1 MRRQPGTSAG
11 PDRDPQQGYRGKVMR
26 PPGRHAILAAVT
38 SSYSFRAELWLY
50 PGEAGWHFLTVPPD
64 VAEDIR
70 EQGTAFR
77 KAFGSVKVTAEISGH
92 TWQTSGPDSKS
103 GSFLLPVKKAVRAAA
118 HVSAGDEVDVRL
130 TVPGD
135 G

>member
-1 MRRQPGTSAG
+1 LIVTAAQNKGCVR
-11 PDRDPQQGYRGKVMR
+11 PDAR
-26 PPGRHAILAAVT
+26 AILAAVT
-38 SSYSFRAELWLY
+38 SSYSFRAGLWLY
-50 PGEAGWHFLTVPPD
+50 PGEAGWHFVTVPPD

-92 TWQTSGPDSKS
+92 TWQTSVFPDSKS
-103 GSFLLPVKKAVRAAA
+103 GSFLLPVKKDVRAAA

-130 TVPGD
+130 TVLGD